1 MSNYSSK
8 QLLIGGLLA
17 PLAFGLLIGALFLA
31 KTNIFSLLPTNAEEQ
46 HLLGNKD
53 AKVKLVVYSDFQC
66 PFCGRAYPILMKV
79 VKDYGDKISFEFKQ
93 FPLSSIHP
101 FAQKAA
107 EASECA
113 AEQNKFWEFHNKD
126 FENQQSLSLS
136 ELKVWAGEI
145 GLNTETFNSCLDS
158 GKYASKV
165 QVDLQAGEK
174 LGVNGTPTTFING
187 QSVVGAQP
195 YEAFKAIIDAE
206 LKK

>member
-8 QLLIGGLLA
+8 QLFIGGLLA
-17 PLAFGLLIGALFLA
+17 PLAFGLLIGVLFLA
-31 KTNIFSLLPTNAEEQ
+31 KNNIFALLPVKAEEQ
-46 HLLGNKD
+46 HLQGNKD
-53 AKVKLVVYSDFQC
+53 AKVKIVEYSDFQC
-66 PFCGRAYPILMKV
+66 PFCERAYPILKQV
-79 VKDYGDKISFEFKQ
+79 IKDYGDKISFEYKH

-113 AEQNKFWEFHNKD
+113 AEQGKFWQFHDKD
-126 FENQQSLSLS
+126 YENQQNLSLPA
-136 ELKVWAGEI
+136 LKEWAGEI
-145 GLNTETFNSCLDS
+145 GLNTATFNSCLDS
-158 GKYASKV
+158 GKYAGKV
-165 QVDLQAGEK
+165 QVDLQAGQK

-195 YEAFKAIIDAE
+195 YEAFKTIIDAE